1 MDVVFVTPAVSG
13 KVHHEFFHDPTP
25 TDVMTFMHGELII
38 CPVIAFNQKK
48 IEGLNFEDELLTYII
63 HGMLHLCGRD
73 DHSDKDF
80 ENMQKEQTKLRQKLL
95 A

>member
-1 MDVVFVTPAVSG
+1 
-13 KVHHEFFHDPTP
+13 
-25 TDVMTFMHGELII
+25 MTFMHGELII

-73 DHSDKDF
+73 DQSDKDF

>member
-1 MDVVFVTPAVSG
+1 
-13 KVHHEFFHDPTP
+13 
-25 TDVMTFMHGELII
+25 MTFMHGELII

-63 HGMLHLCGRD
+63 HGMLHLCGWD
-73 DHSDKDF
+73 DQSDKDF